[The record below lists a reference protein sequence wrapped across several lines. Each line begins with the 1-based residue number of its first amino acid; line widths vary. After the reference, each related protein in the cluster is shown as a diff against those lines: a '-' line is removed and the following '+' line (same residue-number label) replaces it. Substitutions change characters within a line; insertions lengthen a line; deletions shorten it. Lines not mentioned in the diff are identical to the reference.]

1 MSLFAPVVLLAHVV
15 PGEVDDGL
23 EEDHEVLDEAGIA
36 VAEELHLHEGAVVDA
51 HRHVG
56 PHLGRQEGQRLR
68 ARRLFSSLREGRQ
81 IRYSITLLLGSL
93 T

>member
-23 EEDHEVLDEAGIA
+23 EEHHEVLDEAWIA
-36 VAEELHLHEGAVVDA
+36 VAEELHLHESAVVDA
-51 HRHVG
+51 HRDIG

-68 ARRLFSSLREGRQ
+68 KRRFLSSSRGGRQ
-81 IRYSITLLLGSL
+81 VRYSITLPLGSL